1 MDYVQFMNNKQMRS
15 FIDYWTQDKQMAEIR
30 VAFLYGYYAEDPFY
44 KNGIRAI
51 VEALYEPE
59 QVCSS
64 SKF

>member
-1 MDYVQFMNNKQMRS
+1 
-15 FIDYWTQDKQMAEIR
+15 MAELR